1 MIKQDNVVIPDD
13 RLKKNKKYFVSVAG
27 NIGSGKSSLTR
38 MIANE
43 FGWVPYY
50 ESVQN
55 NPYLSDFYTD
65 MKRWSFQLQVYFL
78 SHRFNA
84 HRKIIESKKSVIQDR
99 SIYEDVEIFAKNLY
113 LMGRM
118 EKRDYNNYRA
128 LFYEMISY
136 LKAPDLVVYLKADVK
151 TLSKQIRLRGRHF
164 EQTIEK
170 KYLERLNRS
179 YGQWIKNYKQG
190 KVLVIESDTLD
201 FVNKR
206 GDFDMILGKIKKNL
220 R

>member
-1 MIKQDNVVIPDD
+1 MKQG
-13 RLKKNKKYFVSVAG
+13 KKYFVSVAG

-43 FGWVPYY
+43 FRWSPYF

-55 NPYLSDFYTD
+55 NPYLSDFYRD

-84 HRKIIESKKSVIQDR
+84 HRRIINSKKSVIQDR
-99 SIYEDVEIFAKNLY
+99 SIYEDVEIFARNLY

-128 LFYEMISY
+128 LFYEMVSY
-136 LKAPDLVVYLKADVK
+136 LKAPDLVVYLKADLK
-151 TLSKQIRLRGRHF
+151 TLVNHIKLRGREF
-164 EQTIEK
+164 EKSIERS
-170 KYLERLNRS
+170 YLERLNRS
-179 YGQWIKNYKQG
+179 YTSWIRNYDQG
-190 KVLVIESDTLD
+190 KLLIIESDELD
-201 FVNKR
+201 FVNNP
-206 GDFDMILGKIKKNL
+206 GHFNMIISSIKKEL
-220 R
+220 K